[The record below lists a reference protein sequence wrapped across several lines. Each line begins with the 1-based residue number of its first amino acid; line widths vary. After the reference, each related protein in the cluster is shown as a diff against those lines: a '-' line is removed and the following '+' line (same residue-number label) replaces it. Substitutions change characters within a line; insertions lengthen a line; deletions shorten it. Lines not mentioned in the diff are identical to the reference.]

1 MSSRKYLKF
10 PHCEIQNCS
19 HLWEVMF
26 SLLVKIVSLSKED
39 ILDFVTSTHC
49 VNQWIYSHQKI
60 FRENTQYCFH
70 EIFVKKVWELFY
82 EFHFHTAFRFYINA
96 GLFSLGIQ
104 EFSLP
109 KILHEINFVKIMV
122 SMAAIKTFLFFQNHQ
137 NGI

>member
-70 EIFVKKVWELFY
+70 EIFVKKVRVDLWISFPYCVPIL
-82 EFHFHTAFRFYINA
+82 NA

-109 KILHEINFVKIMV
+109 KILREINFVKIMV